1 MYSFYKPRIKNTQS
15 TAKLI
20 ESVEIELIR
29 QINGENTW
37 EEIFGELMIKGY
49 STNEI
54 NRVIVSFIEK
64 EMITEDESSEL
75 NNFSPI
81 ELRKFENQ
89 LKFFDAFYDLP
100 NLPFSK
106 FNSKSL
112 QAQIRIKNS
121 RILLIHQGFN
131 LNNFIIALD
140 EVGFSNVLSYEIKSD
155 TDIDLENISVD
166 YFLETFGIELGDFD
180 IMVFASTNFNRD
192 LAIFLNTICSHAA
205 ISFLPY
211 NKIGTRVEI
220 GPFYI
225 PNQSSCYNCFNKR
238 NIGAIDNYHEF
249 TEKTNFSINISIG
262 IEVLLMELFK
272 FQSGIMMPS
281 SKDSILILEH
291 LSSKFEE
298 HRIFKLPRCKCCGKK
313 EIPLKNKIWEGL

>member
-1 MYSFYKPRIKNTQS
+1 MYNFYRPRIKNNQLTS
-15 TAKLI
+15 KLI
-20 ESVEIELIR
+20 SSIEIDLIK
-29 QINGENTW
+29 QIDGVNTW

-54 NRVIVSFIEK
+54 NRVIISFIEK
-64 EMITEDESSEL
+64 EMIIEDEASEI
-75 NNFSPI
+75 NYFSEI
-81 ELRKFENQ
+81 ELKKFENQ

-106 FNSKSL
+106 FNSRSL

-131 LNNFIIALD
+131 SEAFISALD

-155 TDIDLENISVD
+155 INLDLENKSVD
-166 YFLETFGIELGDFD
+166 YFLETFGIELGGFD
-180 IMVFASTNFNRD
+180 IMVYASTNFNRD

-238 NIGAIDNYHEF
+238 NLGAIDNYHKV

-262 IEVLLMELFK
+262 FEVLLMELFK

-313 EIPLKNKIWEGL
+313 DAPLKNKIWEGL